1 MPFQPQ
7 SSHRRHQNEWCG
19 CVSLNLNYWTQKFEF
34 YIFFLFLCAIKHNLP
49 FDFSLNYWKCKNHS
63 SLETDKSRYW
73 VNLAWT
79 NPCCKQLSIPQE
91 DIKSTLNKIKSYM
104 FPQYICLLLQLDA
117 RVFFFLI
124 FWTKSHVFYFF
135 SCLPWTSFLDGSDSK
150 ESACNA
156 GDPGLI
162 PWKRKWQPNPVLLPG
177 EIHG

>member
-1 MPFQPQ
+1 MSQKVSAATAQLMPFQPQ

-117 RVFFFLI
+117 RVFFFFNFLNQEPC
-124 FWTKSHVFYFF
+124 FLLLF
-135 SCLPWTSFLDGSDSK
+135 LPPLNK
-150 ESACNA
+150 
-156 GDPGLI
+156 
-162 PWKRKWQPNPVLLPG
+162 LPG
-177 EIHG
+177 WLRQ